1 MKIGDNPS
9 LTNSN
14 KWSLMLCSQGLSSV
28 EVRTVFDEPELTA
41 LGKGAL
47 LLSVWSAAAPSRRIT
62 ANIVSRISC
71 DIFDCVLQPQP
82 DRQQAGIAYMYFTK
96 DGGLKYNIK

>member
-1 MKIGDNPS
+1 M
-9 LTNSN
+9 LTNGLN
-14 KWSLMLCSQGLSSV
+14 LCSQGLSSV

-41 LGKGAL
+41 LGKGGL
-47 LLSVWSAAAPSRRIT
+47 LLSVWSAASPSRRIT

-71 DIFDCVLQPQP
+71 DIFDCVLQPQQERV
-82 DRQQAGIAYMYFTK
+82 DQKAGIAYMYFTK